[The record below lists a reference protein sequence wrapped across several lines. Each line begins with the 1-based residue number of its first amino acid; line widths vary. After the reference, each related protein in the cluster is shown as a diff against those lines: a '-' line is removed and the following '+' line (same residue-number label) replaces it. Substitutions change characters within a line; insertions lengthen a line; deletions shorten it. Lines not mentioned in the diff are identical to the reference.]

1 MPSARVKVFHPDRA
15 FGFLTAPDGEEVY
28 VHESDVAEGSL
39 RSGDEVT
46 YELGEGDSGPRAI
59 DVELVRSAPDDN
71 PVGRTISAPPVWSD
85 LQERD
90 RRRRQNRRRRR

>member
-1 MPSARVKVFHPDRA
+1 MPTGRVKVYHQDGQ
-15 FGFLTAPDGEEVY
+15 FGFLTTEDGEEVY
-28 VHESDVAEGSL
+28 VHGGDVAGSSL

-46 YELGEGDSGPRAI
+46 YELGEGDNGQRAV
-59 DVELVRSAPDDN
+59 DVQVLSEAPADN
-71 PVGRTISAPPVWSD
+71 PVGRTIHQPPTWSS

>member
-1 MPSARVKVFHPDRA
+1 MPTGRVKVYHPGRE
-15 FGFLTAPDGEEVY
+15 FGFLTTDEGEEVY
-28 VHESDVAEGSL
+28 VHVGDVAGDAL

-46 YELGEGDSGPRAI
+46 YELGEGDNGQRAI
-59 DVELVRSAPDDN
+59 DVEVVQQAPDDN
-71 PVGRTISAPPVWSD
+71 PVGRTIHAPPTWSD